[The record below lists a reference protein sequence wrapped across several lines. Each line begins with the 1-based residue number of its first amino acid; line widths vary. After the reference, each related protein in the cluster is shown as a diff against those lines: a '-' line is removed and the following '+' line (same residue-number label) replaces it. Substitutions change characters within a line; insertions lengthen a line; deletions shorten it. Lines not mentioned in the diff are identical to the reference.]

1 MLAAPSRATFD
12 ALANMHEGLVR
23 SRNHTHEH
31 GPRVVIT
38 WATYLEHE
46 LREAERNPTALAA
59 GLADSIRASFV
70 ALGGRKGYLDA
81 DDLGISDGAAGGGAH
96 GGASTHA
103 GGTCHGT
110 CAGGER
116 SANCDS
122 TLLSLMTAA
131 PLQSSRPS
139 WALPAEV
146 TPPSPCGAL

>member
-38 WATYLEHE
+38 WATYLEHK

-81 DDLGISDGAAGGGAH
+81 DDLGLSDGAVGS
-96 GGASTHA
+96 GASTHA
-103 GGTCHGT
+103 GGTSHST

-116 SANCDS
+116 SANGDS
-122 TLLSLMTAA
+122 TLLSLITAA